1 MLSPDIRVQ
10 TESKK
15 HRNSHAT
22 DTRKKSLIDSGIELL
37 FKKNSKNVKDGGII
51 GQTSIKPIISH
62 PLSNDFYHKYST
74 ETTLVP
80 SNLCDKDNS
89 SGHGS
94 SSTDEHH
101 KWKLFD
107 TIKIHTD
114 KRKSID
120 STGTHTI

>member
-15 HRNSHAT
+15 HKNAQS

-37 FKKNSKNVKDGGII
+37 FKKHNRNVVRDGGILSH
-51 GQTSIKPIISH
+51 TSTQQIISH
-62 PLSNDFYHKYST
+62 PLSNDFNKFST

-80 SNLCDKDNS
+80 SNERE
-89 SGHGS
+89 S
-94 SSTDEHH
+94 SSSSSHNANTTIDEHH

-120 STGTHTI
+120 STGEI